1 MQELPKGGMLSS
13 CHDGRIPPSLRGI
26 CPLSQLPC
34 QNIYCRLLR
43 TPFMSMPHRYQF
55 LCLLALSFLFI
66 LPAAPTATAQGT
78 GDLTSIADARAE
90 GEGATVLIEGVV
102 SRAFG
107 AYARIQDTSGPL
119 GASGIVIRQVD
130 GPDADAFQDAIEDGT
145 IQPGTVLRVEGTLSA
160 FNDLLQINGDD
171 LESFTVIDQ
180 GDAPEPV
187 VATAAEIAGSG
198 AEATFES
205 ILVRVEGLQLSGVEA
220 GEDFDT
226 NTSYTAQDAAGTTV
240 AFRVQQSDETAIGGT
255 PVPTGSFIY
264 EGVVGVF
271 NTEAQ
276 LIPVRTTD
284 WTTVPSVR
292 FDRAFALSLEGD
304 TGVTVSI
311 RSENLSSDDI
321 VDVTA
326 SVTGGDATVGGDVTG
341 FSDPTT
347 FTFSGSDPA
356 PELLSFNIT
365 DDGEEEGIERVEI
378 TLETE
383 SAVASTAFPQTL
395 TLWIKDDATA
405 QTTLYPGLEG
415 TDLAEQLRQDFG
427 DPPTFMYDVARDTL
441 YGQVYNT
448 GGEVEAF
455 YTGFTA
461 PLLDGESPRES
472 MAMGGIN
479 TEHLWP
485 QSLGAGELPARSNMH
500 ILVPARED
508 VNSARSNYAFGTIPP
523 GDVDVWYRDDTN
535 QNFAPPPAQQP
546 EWSRVLSAPSD
557 RNDRRFE
564 PRDVA
569 KGEVARSMFYF
580 QLVYPQRAA
589 PGFLSVQEADLRA
602 WHADHPVSADE
613 QRRNVLIASYQ
624 GNKLNP
630 FALDPTLVDR
640 VDLTPTAEALT
651 IAEARETRETLVTVE
666 GTVSRAF
673 GSYVRLQDASGA
685 LGASGITIR
694 QTTGA
699 LSSDFRDDITNG
711 TIQPGTVLRISGLVS
726 DFRNLVQVNGGDLS
740 SYEVVAQ
747 ETPPAPQEVT
757 LREIAES
764 EGAYESV
771 LVRVPGLFFPEASA
785 ATFSNGQSYTARDL
799 NGGTLTFRVQGD
811 NETEVGGEAI
821 PEAPITYAG
830 VVGVFEDDIQLLP
843 MRPADLARDVDFPV
857 VSLTIDEAF
866 PDFTD
871 PSSYRLVG
879 VPGIADLTFEN
890 TFSGTAGTSYRIFAD
905 NGADGAPSDYLEEQ
919 EGNDTYALGQGYWA
933 LARESWTVEADV
945 FAPQLTTD
953 GTFDL
958 PLQAGWNIVVNPFDS
973 ALDWDQV
980 QADNG
985 IDNPQPLWA
994 FTGAFEQTSTFA
1006 PGTTGE
1012 AFYFLNATDEP
1023 SLTLTP
1029 SAQQASQTATTQR
1042 AEAHMLTLEAYVAG
1056 ERRGRVRLGTAA
1068 QARAFVA
1075 PRAPF
1080 GGAMLHAVGEDDRRL
1095 ATQVQAAGG
1104 SGRYSFTLALEGAAG
1119 DRVTLRPTSR
1129 PGLDDYALM
1138 LRLPD
1143 GEAVDLRTHD
1153 DLTLTLQQNRV
1164 ALQVVLAATDGLHE
1178 ADRPEAVELRGN
1190 YPNPFSTETTLE
1202 YALPERSAVQL
1213 EVFNVLGQ
1221 RVAMLVEEVQPPGRY
1236 DVQWDGRSDA
1246 GHALASGV
1254 YIARLTANGETRS
1267 DRITY
1272 VP

>member
-1 MQELPKGGMLSS
+1 ML
-13 CHDGRIPPSLRGI
+13 
-26 CPLSQLPC
+26 
-34 QNIYCRLLR
+34 
-43 TPFMSMPHRYQF
+43 HRYCYSF
-55 LCLLALSFLFI
+55 LLALSLLLI
-66 LPAAPTATAQGT
+66 LPEAPTATAQGA
-78 GDLTSIADARAE
+78 GDPISIADARAQ
-90 GEGATVLIEGVV
+90 GEDATVLIEGVV

-107 AYARIQDTSGPL
+107 SYARIQDTSGPL
-119 GASGIVIRQVD
+119 GASGIVIRQAD
-130 GPDADAFQDAIEDGT
+130 GPNADGFTDAITDGT

-160 FNDLLQINGDD
+160 FNNLLQINGDD
-171 LESFTVIDQ
+171 LDNFTIEDQ
-180 GDAPEPV
+180 GDVPEPV
-187 VATAAEIAGSG
+187 VATAEEITSSG
-198 AEATFES
+198 ADATFES

-220 GEDFDT
+220 EEDFD
-226 NTSYTAQDAAGTTV
+226 NNASYTAQDAAGSTV
-240 AFRVQQSDETAIGGT
+240 TFRVQQSDETAIGGT

-276 LIPVRTTD
+276 LIPVQTTD

-292 FDRAFALSLEGD
+292 FDRAFAITLEGD

-311 RSENLSSDDI
+311 RPENLSSDDI
-321 VDVTA
+321 VDVTV
-326 SVTGGDATVGGDVTG
+326 SITGGDATASVDVTG

-347 FTFSGSDPA
+347 FTFSGADPA
-356 PELLSFNIT
+356 PETLSFDIT

-383 SAVASTAFPQTL
+383 GTVASTAFPQTL

-405 QTTLYPGLEG
+405 QTTLYPGLDG

-427 DPPTFMYDVARDTL
+427 DPPTFTYGVARDTL
-441 YGQVYNT
+441 YGQVHNT
-448 GGEVEAF
+448 GGEVAAF

-461 PLLDGESPRES
+461 PLLDGESPRAS
-472 MAMGGIN
+472 MATGGIN
-479 TEHLWP
+479 AEHLWP

-508 VNSARSNYAFGTIPP
+508 VNSVRSNYAFGTIPP
-523 GDVDVWYRDDTN
+523 EDVDVWYRDNTN
-535 QNFAPPPAQQP
+535 QDFAPPTEQQP
-546 EWSRVLSAPSD
+546 EWSRVLSAPAD

-589 PGFLSVQEADLRA
+589 PGFLSVQEADLRT
-602 WHADHPVSADE
+602 WHVDHPVSANE

-651 IAEARETRETLVTVE
+651 IAEARETRETLVTFE

-673 GSYVRLQDASGA
+673 GSYVRLQDESSA

-694 QTTGA
+694 QTTGT
-699 LSSDFRDDITNG
+699 LSSDVRDDITNG

-747 ETPPAPQEVT
+747 EMPPAPQQVT

-764 EGAYESV
+764 GGVYESV

-811 NETEVGGEAI
+811 NESEVGGEAI
-821 PEAPITYAG
+821 PDAPITYEG
-830 VVGVFEDDIQLLP
+830 VVGVFEDEIQLLP
-843 MRPADLARDVDFPV
+843 MRPADLERDVDFPV
-857 VSLTIDEAF
+857 VPLTIDQSF
-866 PDFTD
+866 SDFTD
-871 PSSYRLVG
+871 SSSYRLVG
-879 VPGIADLTFEN
+879 VPGIADLTFGD

-919 EGNDTYALGQGYWA
+919 DGNDTYAVGQGYWA
-933 LARESWTVEADV
+933 LAREAWTVAADV

-953 GTFDL
+953 GAFDL
-958 PLQAGWNIVVNPFDS
+958 PLQSGWNIVVNPFGS
-973 ALDWDQV
+973 ALDWDQI
-980 QADNG
+980 QTDND

-994 FTGAFEQTSTFA
+994 FDGAFEQTTTFD

-1012 AFYFLNATDEP
+1012 AFYFLNAADRA
-1023 SLTLTP
+1023 SLTLIP
-1029 SAQQASQTATTQR
+1029 DEQQASQTAATQR
-1042 AEAHMLTLEAYVAG
+1042 ADEHLLTLEAYVAG
-1056 ERRGRVRLGTAA
+1056 QRRGRVQLGTAP
-1068 QARAFVA
+1068 QSRAFVA

-1080 GGAMLHAVGEDDRRL
+1080 GDAMLHAVGDGDRRL
-1095 ATQVQAAGG
+1095 ATHVQAGG
-1104 SGRYSFTLALEGAAG
+1104 RSGAYSFALALEGTAG
-1119 DRVTLRPTSR
+1119 DRITLRPAAQT
-1129 PGLDDYALM
+1129 GLDDYALT

-1143 GEAVDLRTHD
+1143 GETVDLRKHD
-1153 DLTLTLQQNRV
+1153 DITLTLEQNRV
-1164 ALQVVLAATDGLHE
+1164 ALQVVLEATDGLQE
-1178 ADRPEAVELRGN
+1178 ADRPDAVELRGN
-1190 YPNPFSTETTLE
+1190 YPNPFSTETTLA
-1202 YALPERSAVQL
+1202 YAIPERSGVQL

-1221 RVAMLVEEVQPPGRY
+1221 RVAMLVDEVQQPGRY

-1246 GHALASGV
+1246 GHPLASGV
-1254 YIARLTANGETRS
+1254 YIARLTVNGETRS